1 MKTFMK
7 FVGRTLALF
16 FLCQIFVAA
25 SCNRNTDPEDDEQQL
40 LPIALLN
47 YRISITESVLNLTDI
62 SVDFYDNKGN
72 IETELITFDNTQEE
86 YLELRLFVKEYRFD
100 DFPASFNCKVR
111 CTPKTDIDPYQ
122 YCTQDENG
130 EWIINDTWG
139 VGLGHIFYID
149 SALVSIE
156 GEQWYPTGMKL
167 YDLDYLCE
175 NIDGKFL
182 EINIDENGEVIKSS
196 IAGHKFVDLGLPSGL
211 KWAAYNV
218 GAESPE
224 EYGDYFAWGEI
235 QPKDAYTEENCSS
248 LYLYAEDISGH
259 MYLDAARANW
269 GSPWRMPTEQ
279 EIIELVL
286 NTNGMSTELNGVRGT
301 MVTGRNGNSIFF
313 PYAGKMIDTTLYDE
327 GDFGYYYSSS
337 LTKPITSDSGPYY
350 YYVDDTQ
357 GTTSSVY
364 RYPGFTIRPVVSN

>member
-25 SCNRNTDPEDDEQQL
+25 SCNRNTDPEDDEQQQ

-149 SALVSIE
+149 SVLVSIE
-156 GEQWYPTGMKL
+156 GAQWYPAGMKL

-259 MYLDAARANW
+259 MYLDAARAKW

-357 GTTSSVY
+357 GTTSSVN
-364 RYPGFTIRPVVSN
+364 RYPGFTSRPVVSN

>member
-1 MKTFMK
+1 MK

-248 LYLYAEDISGH
+248 LNLYTEDISGH

-350 YYVDDTQ
+350 YFVDDTQ
-357 GTTSSVY
+357 GTTSSVN

>member
-25 SCNRNTDPEDDEQQL
+25 SCNRNTDPEDDEQQQ

-47 YRISITESVLNLTDI
+47 YRVNITESVLNLTDI

-149 SALVSIE
+149 SVLVDVE
-156 GEQWYPTGMKL
+156 GAQWYPAGMKL

-259 MYLDAARANW
+259 MYLDAARAKW

-357 GTTSSVY
+357 GTTSSVN

>member
-25 SCNRNTDPEDDEQQL
+25 SCNRNTDPEDDEQQQ

-47 YRISITESVLNLTDI
+47 YRVNITESVLNLTDI

-259 MYLDAARANW
+259 MYLDAARAKW

-279 EIIELVL
+279 EISELVL

-357 GTTSSVY
+357 GTTSSVN

>member
-25 SCNRNTDPEDDEQQL
+25 SCNRNTDPEDDEQQQ

-248 LYLYAEDISGH
+248 LNLYTEDISGH

-350 YYVDDTQ
+350 YFVDDTQ
-357 GTTSSVY
+357 GTTSSVN

>member
-25 SCNRNTDPEDDEQQL
+25 SCNRNTDPEDDEQQQ

-259 MYLDAARANW
+259 MYLDAARAKW

-357 GTTSSVY
+357 GTTSSVN

>member
-25 SCNRNTDPEDDEQQL
+25 SCNRNTDPEDDEQQQ

-248 LYLYAEDISGH
+248 LNLYVEDISGH
-259 MYLDAARANW
+259 MYLDAARAKW

>member
-25 SCNRNTDPEDDEQQL
+25 SCNRNTDPEDDEQQQ

-259 MYLDAARANW
+259 MYLDAARAKW

>member
-25 SCNRNTDPEDDEQQL
+25 SCNRNTDPEDDEQQQ

-149 SALVSIE
+149 SVLVSIE

-259 MYLDAARANW
+259 MYLDAARAKW

-350 YYVDDTQ
+350 YFVDDTQ
-357 GTTSSVY
+357 GTTSSVN

>member
-16 FLCQIFVAA
+16 FLCQIFVAV
-25 SCNRNTDPEDDEQQL
+25 SCNRNTDPEDDEQQQ

-259 MYLDAARANW
+259 MYLDAARAKW

-350 YYVDDTQ
+350 YFVDDTQ

>member
-259 MYLDAARANW
+259 MYLDAARAKW

-350 YYVDDTQ
+350 YFVDDTQ
-357 GTTSSVY
+357 GTTSSVN

>member
-25 SCNRNTDPEDDEQQL
+25 SCNRNTDPEDDEQQQ

-350 YYVDDTQ
+350 YFVDDTQ
-357 GTTSSVY
+357 GTTSSVN

>member
-25 SCNRNTDPEDDEQQL
+25 SCNRNTDPEDDEQQQ

-149 SALVSIE
+149 SVLVDIE
-156 GEQWYPTGMKL
+156 GAQWYPAGMKL

-259 MYLDAARANW
+259 MYLDAARAKW

>member
-25 SCNRNTDPEDDEQQL
+25 SCNRNTDPEDDEQQQ

-259 MYLDAARANW
+259 MYLDAARAKW
-269 GSPWRMPTEQ
+269 GSLWRMPTEQ

-350 YYVDDTQ
+350 YFVDDTQ
-357 GTTSSVY
+357 GTTSSVN

>member
-1 MKTFMK
+1 MKTFIK

-25 SCNRNTDPEDDEQQL
+25 SCNRNTDPEDDEQQQ

-149 SALVSIE
+149 SVLVSIE

-259 MYLDAARANW
+259 MYLDAARAKW

-350 YYVDDTQ
+350 YFVDDTQ

-364 RYPGFTIRPVVSN
+364 RYPGFTIRPVSN

>member
-25 SCNRNTDPEDDEQQL
+25 SCNRNTDPEDDEQQQ

-182 EINIDENGEVIKSS
+182 EINIDENGEIIKSS

-301 MVTGRNGNSIFF
+301 MVTGSNGNSIFF

-357 GTTSSVY
+357 GTTSSVN

>member
-25 SCNRNTDPEDDEQQL
+25 SCNRNTDPEDDEQQQ

-259 MYLDAARANW
+259 MYLDAARAKW

-279 EIIELVL
+279 EISELVL

-350 YYVDDTQ
+350 YFVDDTQ
-357 GTTSSVY
+357 GTTSSVN

>member
-25 SCNRNTDPEDDEQQL
+25 SCNRNTDPEDDEQQQ

-259 MYLDAARANW
+259 MYLDAARAKW

-350 YYVDDTQ
+350 YFVDDTQ
-357 GTTSSVY
+357 GTTSSVN

>member
-25 SCNRNTDPEDDEQQL
+25 SCNRNTDPEDDEQQQ

-47 YRISITESVLNLTDI
+47 YRVNITESVLNLTDI

-248 LYLYAEDISGH
+248 LYLNVEDISGH
-259 MYLDAARANW
+259 MYLDAARAKW

-279 EIIELVL
+279 EISELVL

-357 GTTSSVY
+357 GTTSSVN

>member
-25 SCNRNTDPEDDEQQL
+25 SCNRNTDPEDDEQQQ

-149 SALVSIE
+149 SVLVSIE
-156 GEQWYPTGMKL
+156 GAQWYPAGMKL

-357 GTTSSVY
+357 GTTSSVN

>member
-25 SCNRNTDPEDDEQQL
+25 SCNRNTDPEDDEQQQ

-156 GEQWYPTGMKL
+156 GEQWYPAGMKL

-259 MYLDAARANW
+259 MYLDAARAKW

-350 YYVDDTQ
+350 YFVDDTQ
-357 GTTSSVY
+357 GTTSSVN

>member
-25 SCNRNTDPEDDEQQL
+25 SCNRNTDPEDDEQQQ

-47 YRISITESVLNLTDI
+47 YRVNITESVLNLTDI

-259 MYLDAARANW
+259 MYLDAARAKW
-269 GSPWRMPTEQ
+269 GSLWRMPTEQ

>member
-248 LYLYAEDISGH
+248 LNLYTEDISGH

-350 YYVDDTQ
+350 YFVDDTQ
-357 GTTSSVY
+357 GTTSSVN

>member
-25 SCNRNTDPEDDEQQL
+25 SCNRNTDPEDDEQQQ

-149 SALVSIE
+149 SALFSIE

-357 GTTSSVY
+357 GTTSSVN

>member
-25 SCNRNTDPEDDEQQL
+25 SCNRNTDPEDDEQQQ

-357 GTTSSVY
+357 GTTSSVN

>member
-25 SCNRNTDPEDDEQQL
+25 SCNRNTDPEDDEQQQ

-259 MYLDAARANW
+259 MYLDAARAKW

-279 EIIELVL
+279 EISELVL

-357 GTTSSVY
+357 GTTSSVN

>member
-259 MYLDAARANW
+259 MYLDAARAKW

>member
-357 GTTSSVY
+357 GTTSSVN

>member
-1 MKTFMK
+1 MKVSIRLAK
-7 FVGRTLALF
+7 NSFVLF
-16 FLCQIFVAA
+16 LMCLIFVV
-25 SCNRNTDPEDDEQQL
+25 SCKREDDPDDNVQQQN
-40 LPIALLN
+40 PKALLN

-86 YLELRLFVKEYRFD
+86 YVELRLFVKEYRFD

-122 YCTQDENG
+122 YCSQDENG

-156 GEQWYPTGMKL
+156 DEQWYPTGMKL

-175 NIDGKFL
+175 NIDGKFF
-182 EINIDENGEVIKSS
+182 EINIDENGELIESS
-196 IAGHKFVDLGLPSGL
+196 IVGHKFVDLGLPSGL

-269 GSPWRMPTEQ
+269 GSTWRMPTEQ

-301 MVTGRNGNSIFF
+301 MVTGSNGNSIFF

-364 RYPGFTIRPVVSN
+364 RYPGFTIRPVSN

>member
-25 SCNRNTDPEDDEQQL
+25 SCNRNTDPENYEQQQ

-47 YRISITESVLNLTDI
+47 YRINIAESVLDLTDVSI
-62 SVDFYDNKGN
+62 VFEDNAGN
-72 IETELITFDNTQEE
+72 VETEIITSDMMQE
-86 YLELRLFVKEYRFD
+86 YFMDLLLYIKEYRFD
-100 DFPASFNCKVR
+100 DFPASFNCRVS
-111 CTPKTDIDPYQ
+111 CTPKIDIDPYEF
-122 YCTQDENG
+122 CTLDENG
-130 EWIINDTWG
+130 EWIINGTWG
-139 VGLGHIFYID
+139 LGLGYAYYID
-149 SALVSIE
+149 SVLVDIE
-156 GEQWYPTGMKL
+156 GNQNYPASKKL
-167 YDLDYLCE
+167 DQLDDLCDD
-175 NIDGKFL
+175 IDGKFL
-182 EINIDENGEVIKSS
+182 EIHIDENGEIIVTNIL
-196 IAGHKFVDLGLPSGL
+196 GHKFVDLGLPSGL

-218 GAESPE
+218 GAQSPE

-235 QPKDAYTEENCSS
+235 QPKDAFTEENCSS
-248 LYLYAEDISGH
+248 SYLYVEDISGH
-259 MYLDAARANW
+259 MYFDAARANW
-269 GSPWRMPTEQ
+269 GSTWRMPTEQ

-301 MVTGRNGNSIFF
+301 MVTGSNGNSIFF

-364 RYPGFTIRPVVSN
+364 RYPGFTIRPVSN

>member
-25 SCNRNTDPEDDEQQL
+25 SCNRNTDPEDDEQQQ

-149 SALVSIE
+149 SVLVSIE
-156 GEQWYPTGMKL
+156 GAQWYPAGMKL

-259 MYLDAARANW
+259 MYLDAARAKW

-357 GTTSSVY
+357 GTTSSVN

>member
-1 MKTFMK
+1 MK

-25 SCNRNTDPEDDEQQL
+25 SCNRNTDPEDDEQQQ

-259 MYLDAARANW
+259 MYLDAARAKW

>member
-25 SCNRNTDPEDDEQQL
+25 SCNRNTDPEDDEQQQ

-149 SALVSIE
+149 SVLVSIE
-156 GEQWYPTGMKL
+156 GAQWYPAGMKL

-259 MYLDAARANW
+259 MYLDAARAKW

>member
-25 SCNRNTDPEDDEQQL
+25 SCNRNTDPEDDEQQQ

-47 YRISITESVLNLTDI
+47 YRVNITESVLNLTDI

-149 SALVSIE
+149 SVLVDIE
-156 GEQWYPTGMKL
+156 GAQWYPAGMKL

-259 MYLDAARANW
+259 MYLDAARAKW

-357 GTTSSVY
+357 GTTSSVN

>member
-25 SCNRNTDPEDDEQQL
+25 SCNRNTDPEDDEQQQ

-259 MYLDAARANW
+259 MYLDAARAKW

-350 YYVDDTQ
+350 YFVDDTQ